1 MKKMGLFLLL
11 AVLLLAGFRAVSE
24 SAAFPA
30 VSQPTAS
37 PSRSQSE
44 DSFLILVNRDNP
56 LPEDYAPQLTWL
68 NNGLNRVRADIYED
82 LSAMLTAG
90 TEEGLRFVVASA
102 HRDREY
108 QQDLWEVDT
117 ASLASAG

>member
-24 SAAFPA
+24 SVAFPA
-30 VSQPTAS
+30 ISQPTAS
-37 PSRSQSE
+37 PSRGRSE

-102 HRDREY
+102 YRDREY
-108 QQDLWEVDT
+108 QQGL
-117 ASLASAG
+117 